1 MIYNVWWKSCYYY
14 CFNFMFFCTTR
25 LLLVWLLLLLYLLFF
40 AVQQK
45 HSYIHIHV
53 HHFFL
58 SPSLFPHLSFFLSP
72 FTVKKQH
79 GNVRWG
85 HGGRV
90 HCTIPVKLI
99 CNPYFFLK
107 ILIKKYNNTL
117 KRGSFIIDWPILD
130 SPRMVRFSVQ
140 GLHLWRTILFN
151 AARVFQILIYS
162 VLHMF

>member
-1 MIYNVWWKSCYYY
+1 MKI
-14 CFNFMFFCTTR
+14 M
-25 LLLVWLLLLLYLLFF
+25 LLLLFQLYVFLHNKIVVSLIVAAALLTFF
-40 AVQQK
+40 CSSLK
-45 HSYIHIHV
+45 TLIHTCTTLFYHPP
-53 HHFFL
+53 FF
-58 SPSLFPHLSFFLSP
+58 PTFHFLSP

-140 GLHLWRTILFN
+140 GLHSWRTILFN